1 MKKHYQNS
9 RKQAGLLGAI
19 CGSLLIGLPAIFA
32 ASVALAMPRLAADK
46 QLSQVNPDPGS
57 SNEAPSNPSGTSNA
71 PLNPRP
77 SIFNEPPYNRSPGT
91 SPTDSNAAPTTEP
104 LPDGVTPTTPDNQ
117 QSPSTSPTSEPTPG
131 SVIQPPLPEE
141 QQSPSATVMPVDG
154 KINIKLT
161 NATNAVVTYQ
171 VVGDTDQRT
180 LAGDSD
186 VTLQNIQTPVTVT
199 FVREDKGLLK
209 VTLQAASEGLL
220 EVTLDETTNLDE
232 GKGTMRV
239 QQDGQVFLN

>member
-1 MKKHYQNS
+1 MNKHYQNS
-9 RKQAGLLGAI
+9 RKQAGLFGSI

-57 SNEAPSNPSGTSNA
+57 SNEAPFNPSGNSNA

-104 LPDGVTPTTPDNQ
+104 LPNEVTPTTPGNQ

-154 KINIKLT
+154 KINIKLM

-171 VVGDTDQRT
+171 VVGDTDQRA

-199 FVREDKGLLK
+199 FVREDKGLLQ
-209 VTLQAASEGLL
+209 VTPQAASEGLL
-220 EVTLDETTNLDE
+220 EVMLDETTNLDE

-239 QQDGQVFLN
+239 QQGGEVFLN